1 MSNKFVPEHE
11 SVTSFSLMGPE
22 SGGMCIVDTNDG
34 KITRMHPYHYD
45 TEYTEKNCNP
55 WTMEARGSTFVPPTR
70 VLTTHFGLGYKAR
83 VYSPNRIKY
92 PMKRVDWDPK
102 GERHPETRGKSGYVR
117 ISWEW
122 P

>member
-45 TEYTEKNCNP
+45 TEYTDDKLPTCETAGEKSRHCRVCGARTDVTEIP
-55 WTMEARGSTFVPPTR
+55 AAEHKWEAGD
-70 VLTTHFGLGYKAR
+70 VLIPSCT
-83 VYSPNRIKY
+83 
-92 PMKRVDWDPK
+92 
-102 GERHPETRGKSGYVR
+102 GEGKQQ
-117 ISWEW
+117 
-122 P
+122 